1 MIRKLVGR
9 LFGFDAEIAHL
20 ERKVK
25 ELGWDQCFGM
35 FTRPA
40 FLEICRMQP
49 RVTRAVVF
57 LDFDRIHELNHEVGY
72 EEVNRRIRA
81 VFDGSLRRSDL
92 VGRHFS
98 GDEVV
103 VVLDTDDRAIAHKLL
118 EGLRNRAGEHGL
130 SFTYALGLWE
140 KDKPLQEVTDRLGE
154 KVLAQK
160 RAMRRELV
168 QV

>member
-9 LFGFDAEIAHL
+9 VFGFDAEIAHL

-40 FLEICRMQP
+40 FLEVCRMQP
-49 RVTRAVVF
+49 RITRAVAF

-81 VFDGSLRRSDL
+81 VFNGSLRRSDL

-103 VVLDTDDRAIAHKLL
+103 VVLDTDDRAVAMRLL
-118 EGLRNRAGEHGL
+118 EGLLNKAREHGL

-140 KDKPLQEVTDRLGE
+140 KDRSLQEVTDRLGE
-154 KVLAQK
+154 KVLTQK
-160 RAMRRELV
+160 RAMRRAVV

>member
-9 LFGFDAEIAHL
+9 IFGFDVEIAHL

-25 ELGWDQCFGM
+25 DLGWDQCFGM

-40 FLEICRMQP
+40 FIEICRMQP
-49 RVTRAVVF
+49 RITRAVAF
-57 LDFDRIHELNHEVGY
+57 LDFDRIHELNHNVGY
-72 EEVNRRIRA
+72 EEVNRRIRDL
-81 VFDGSLRRSDL
+81 FSGSLRKSDL

-98 GDEVV
+98 GDEIVI
-103 VVLDTDDRAIAHKLL
+103 VLDTDDRAIAMKVL
-118 EGLRNRAGEHGL
+118 EGLLARARKNGL
-130 SFTYALGLWE
+130 SFTYALGLWG
-140 KDKPLQEVTDRLGE
+140 KDEPLQEVTDRLGE

-160 RAMRRELV
+160 RAMRQVAV

>member
-9 LFGFDAEIAHL
+9 MFGFDAEIAHL

-40 FLEICRMQP
+40 FLEVCRMQP
-49 RVTRAVVF
+49 RITRAVAF

-72 EEVNRRIRA
+72 EEVNRRIREL
-81 VFDGSLRRSDL
+81 FDGSLRKSDL

-103 VVLDTDDRAIAHKLL
+103 IVLDTDDRAIAMRLI
-118 EGLRNRAGEHGL
+118 EGLLARAKEHGL
-130 SFTYALGLWE
+130 SFTYALGRWE
-140 KDKPLQEVTDRLGE
+140 KDEPLQEVTDRLGE
-154 KVLAQK
+154 KVLSKK
-160 RAMRRELV
+160 RERRGAAV